1 MIISSELAS
10 IPLGCHEKI
19 LKDNT
24 DTDKMSDEEFLIDAK
39 NFINLYELVE
49 NDRNLENYNTYMKKL
64 KWYAYINKRRHED
77 KLLNELDNIYGK
89 NATYIM
95 GDWSNKGK
103 LKYISTRTSRSDVRL
118 H

>member
-1 MIISSELAS
+1 MILSSELAS